1 MTKKYKFQS
10 NVYFLGAF
18 ATIGGMLFG
27 FDISSMSGVVGTQR
41 YQDYFHKPSSS
52 LQGGIV
58 ASMAAGSF
66 LGALLAG
73 PLGDKISRKRT
84 IMLGACIWI
93 VGSII
98 QCASVNVGMLI
109 VGRIINGIAVG
120 LCSMIVPVYQSE
132 IAPKDVRGR
141 IVSLQ
146 QWAITWGILIQY
158 FIQYGCS
165 FIESNAAFR
174 IPWGVQVV
182 PGLIL
187 LAGMTLFPYS
197 PRWLADKGRDQEALQ
212 VLADLRAGGNQNDPY
227 VQAEF
232 KEIQDAITFDRT
244 QAARSYLELFRH
256 PYGRRVFLG
265 MALQSWSQLTG
276 MNVAMYYI
284 VFIFQG
290 AGITGQNA
298 NLQASSIQ
306 YVLNVVMTIPAIM
319 FIDRWGRRPVLLVG
333 STLMALWLF
342 LIGGLMGR
350 FGSASTFEGN
360 TTTTWA
366 ISGNDTA
373 SHAVI
378 ACSYLFV
385 CSFAISWGPVS
396 WTYPAEIY
404 PLRVRSKAVSLS
416 TASNWAFNFILAY
429 AVPPALEHIQYR
441 TYFIFAGFCVAMTIH
456 VFFMYPETKGRTLE
470 EMDDLFNSGVPAWKT
485 HSQPVSHLNS
495 DAEQVKMQQGHG
507 GEKTEV
513 EAVDRSAHV
522 DSPVPAGHTLPG
534 ERNTGVGHSGG
545 AFSQRVSPSVPTGH
559 TLPGE
564 HNAAVD
570 HSDSAYVQ
578 PEHHL
583 ETK

>member
-1 MTKKYKFQS
+1 MAKKYSLLS
-10 NVYFLGAF
+10 NVYFLGGF

-41 YQDYFHKPSSS
+41 YQDYFNHPSSS

-66 LGALLAG
+66 CGALLAG
-73 PLGDKISRKRT
+73 PLGDMISRKRT
-84 IMLGACIWI
+84 IMLAASIWI

-109 VGRIINGIAVG
+109 VGRLINGVAVG
-120 LCSMIVPVYQSE
+120 LASMIVPIYQAE
-132 IAPKDVRGR
+132 IAPKNIRGR

-165 FIESNAAFR
+165 FIQSNAAFR
-174 IPWGVQVV
+174 IPWGIQVV

-187 LAGMTLFPYS
+187 LVGISFFPFS
-197 PRWLADKGRDQEALQ
+197 PRWLADKGRWDEALE
-212 VLADLRAGGNQNDPY
+212 VLANLRSHGDKNDPA

-232 KEIQDAITFDRT
+232 KEIEDAVNFDRT
-244 QAARSYLELFRH
+244 LAARSYMELFRK
-256 PYGRRVFLG
+256 PAVRRVFLG
-265 MALQSWSQLTG
+265 MSLQSWSQLTG

-306 YVLNVVMTIPAIM
+306 YILNVVMTIPAIL
-319 FIDRWGRRPVLLVG
+319 FIDRWGRRPVLLIG
-333 STLMALWLF
+333 STFMALWLF

-350 FGSASTFEGN
+350 FGSPTATDN
-360 TTTTWA
+360 QTTTWA
-366 ISGNDTA
+366 IKDNDSA

-404 PLRVRSKAVSLS
+404 PMRIRAKAVSLS
-416 TASNWAFNFILAY
+416 TASNWAFNFALAY
-429 AVPPALEHIQYR
+429 AVPPLLQSIQYR
-441 TYFIFAGFCVAMTIH
+441 TYFIFAAFCVAMTIH
-456 VFFMYPETKGRTLE
+456 VFFMFPETKGRTLE
-470 EMDDLFNSGVPAWKT
+470 EMDELFNSDVPAWKT
-485 HSQPVSHLNS
+485 HSQPNQPHQNQLDDSSNGSNS
-495 DAEQVKMQQGHG
+495 DNHVHPHDSTISPDGVQEMEQVP
-507 GEKTEV
+507 GEKTEL
-513 EAVDRSAHV
+513 EH
-522 DSPVPAGHTLPG
+522 VPAEKTELEH
-534 ERNTGVGHSGG
+534 
-545 AFSQRVSPSVPTGH
+545 VPAEKTE
-559 TLPGE
+559 LE
-564 HNAAVD
+564 HV
-570 HSDSAYVQ
+570 
-578 PEHHL
+578 
-583 ETK
+583 

>member
-1 MTKKYKFQS
+1 MHGVKPTFSAPFSFVIPATTTTKS
-10 NVYFLGAF
+10 
-18 ATIGGMLFG
+18 MLFG
-27 FDISSMSGVVGTQR
+27 FDISSMSGVVGTKR
-41 YQDYFHKPSSS
+41 YQTYFHKPSSS

-58 ASMAAGSF
+58 AAMAAGSF
-66 LGALLAG
+66 FGALLAG

-84 IMLGACIWI
+84 IMLGASIWI

-98 QCASVNVGMLI
+98 QCAAVNVGMLV
-109 VGRIINGIAVG
+109 VGRVVNGVAVG
-120 LCSMIVPVYQSE
+120 LCSMIVPVYQAE
-132 IAPKDVRGR
+132 IAPKNIRGR

-165 FIESNAAFR
+165 FIDSEAAFR

-182 PGLIL
+182 PGIIL
-187 LAGMTLFPYS
+187 LAGMTLFPFS
-197 PRWLADKGRDQEALQ
+197 PRWLADRGRWEEARQ
-212 VLADLRAGGNQNDPY
+212 VLANLRAGGNINDPE

-232 KEIQDAITFDRT
+232 KEIEDAINFERT
-244 QAARSYLELFRH
+244 QAARSYGELFR
-256 PYGRRVFLG
+256 PPNAKRVFLG
-265 MALQSWSQLTG
+265 MSLQSWSQLTG

-306 YVLNVVMTIPAIM
+306 YVLNVVMTIPAIL

-350 FGSASTFEGN
+350 YGGPTSFDENA
-360 TTTTWA
+360 TTTWA
-366 ISGNDTA
+366 ISNNDAA
-373 SHAVI
+373 SKAVI

-404 PLRVRSKAVSLS
+404 QLRIRSKAVSLS

-429 AVPPALEHIQYR
+429 AVPPALENIQYK
-441 TYFIFAGFCVAMTIH
+441 TYFIFAAFCVAMTIH
-456 VFFMYPETKGRTLE
+456 VFFMFPETKGRTLE
-470 EMDDLFNSGVPAWKT
+470 EMDELFNSHVPAWKT
-485 HSQPVSHLNS
+485 RSQPESHL
-495 DAEQVKMQQGHG
+495 DHDIEQLKQQHEAQQLQQPPQELDHPSRLPPSEKYELESEQAG
-507 GEKTEV
+507 GQKTE
-513 EAVDRSAHV
+513 
-522 DSPVPAGHTLPG
+522 L
-534 ERNTGVGHSGG
+534 
-545 AFSQRVSPSVPTGH
+545 
-559 TLPGE
+559 
-564 HNAAVD
+564 
-570 HSDSAYVQ
+570 
-578 PEHHL
+578 
-583 ETK
+583 

>member
-1 MTKKYKFQS
+1 MSTAKYKFLS
-10 NVYFLGAF
+10 NVYFLGTF

-27 FDISSMSGVVGTQR
+27 FDISSMSGVVGTER
-41 YQDYFHKPSSS
+41 YQTYFNKPSSS

-66 LGALLAG
+66 FGALLAG

-84 IMLGACIWI
+84 IMLGATIWI

-98 QCASVNVGMLI
+98 QCAAVNVGMLV
-109 VGRIINGIAVG
+109 VGRVVNGVAVG
-120 LCSMIVPVYQSE
+120 LCSMIVPVYQAE
-132 IAPKDVRGR
+132 IAPKNIRGR

-165 FIESNAAFR
+165 FIDSEAAFR

-182 PGLIL
+182 PGIIL
-187 LAGMTLFPYS
+187 LSGMTLFPFS
-197 PRWLADKGRDQEALQ
+197 PRWLADHGRWEEARQ
-212 VLADLRAGGNQNDPY
+212 VLANLRAGGNINDPE

-232 KEIQDAITFDRT
+232 KEIEDAINFERT
-244 QAARSYLELFRH
+244 QAARSYAELFR
-256 PYGRRVFLG
+256 PPNAKRVFLG
-265 MALQSWSQLTG
+265 MSLQSWSQLTG

-306 YVLNVVMTIPAIM
+306 YVLNVVMTIPAIL

-350 FGSASTFEGN
+350 YGGPTSFDAN
-360 TTTTWA
+360 ATTTWA
-366 ISGNDTA
+366 ISDNDAA
-373 SHAVI
+373 SRAVI

-404 PLRVRSKAVSLS
+404 QLRIRSKAVSLS

-429 AVPPALEHIQYR
+429 AVPPALENIQYK
-441 TYFIFAGFCVAMTIH
+441 TYFIFAAFCVAMTIH
-456 VFFMYPETKGRTLE
+456 VFFMFPETKGRTLE
-470 EMDDLFNSGVPAWKT
+470 EMDELFNSHVPAWKT
-485 HSQPVSHLNS
+485 RSQPDSHLERDIERLKQQHEAQQLQQPPQELDHPS
-495 DAEQVKMQQGHG
+495 RLPPGEKIELEAEQVG
-507 GEKTEV
+507 GEKTE
-513 EAVDRSAHV
+513 
-522 DSPVPAGHTLPG
+522 L
-534 ERNTGVGHSGG
+534 
-545 AFSQRVSPSVPTGH
+545 
-559 TLPGE
+559 
-564 HNAAVD
+564 
-570 HSDSAYVQ
+570 
-578 PEHHL
+578 
-583 ETK
+583 

>member
-1 MTKKYKFQS
+1 MSAKYRLLN
-10 NVYFLGAF
+10 NVYFLGGF

-41 YQDYFHKPSSS
+41 YQEYFNHPSSS

-84 IMLGACIWI
+84 IMLAASIWI

-98 QCASVNVGMLI
+98 QCATVNVGMLI

-120 LCSMIVPVYQSE
+120 LASMIVPVYQSE
-132 IAPKDVRGR
+132 IAPKNIRGR

-165 FIESNAAFR
+165 FINSEAAFR
-174 IPWGVQVV
+174 IPWGVQII
-182 PGLIL
+182 PGIIL
-187 LAGMTLFPYS
+187 LAGISFFPYS
-197 PRWLADKGRDQEALQ
+197 PRWLADHGRGEEALE
-212 VLADLRAGGNQNDPY
+212 VLAMLRAKGNKNDPL
-227 VQAEF
+227 VMAEY
-232 KEIQDAITFDRT
+232 KEIEDAIKFDRT
-244 QAARSYLELFRH
+244 QAARSYAELFRK
-256 PYGRRVFLG
+256 PNARRVFLG
-265 MALQSWSQLTG
+265 MSLQSWSQLTG

-306 YVLNVVMTIPAIM
+306 YILNVIMTIPAIL
-319 FIDRWGRRPVLLVG
+319 FIDKWGRRPVLLVG
-333 STLMALWLF
+333 STFMALWMF

-350 FGSASTFEGN
+350 FGGPSNFEGN
-360 TTTTWA
+360 ETTTWA
-366 ISGNDTA
+366 IQDNDAA
-373 SHAVI
+373 SKAVI

-404 PLRVRSKAVSLS
+404 PLRIRSKAVSLS

-429 AVPPALEHIQYR
+429 AVPPLLENIQYK
-441 TYFIFAGFCVAMTIH
+441 TYFIFGAFCVAMTIH
-456 VFFMYPETKGRTLE
+456 VFFMFPETKGHTLE
-470 EMDDLFNSGVPAWKT
+470 EMDELFNSDVPAWKT
-485 HSQPVSHLNS
+485 RAQPQSRL
-495 DAEQVKMQQGHG
+495 
-507 GEKTEV
+507 
-513 EAVDRSAHV
+513 DR
-522 DSPVPAGHTLPG
+522 
-534 ERNTGVGHSGG
+534 
-545 AFSQRVSPSVPTGH
+545 
-559 TLPGE
+559 
-564 HNAAVD
+564 
-570 HSDSAYVQ
+570 
-578 PEHHL
+578 
-583 ETK
+583 K